1 MQKLK
6 ILILS
11 SFFILPSTM
20 FGIVGFGLNVIQDG
34 AKLGAASNTEGSG
47 LTAATVESFEMEA
60 TPAGIGFYGF
70 LDLAGW
76 AVEFEANVVGG
87 EYKFSFVNQLASLEN
102 VPFGWVRG
110 STAITIKKN
119 VADFSIPLLAKTAL
133 SVGVGINTHSS
144 TPRAS
149 VSMVMELLN
158 IDNPADLVDAE
169 FTPAALEDQLLTYLE
184 DNLIEASGIHAQL
197 GLRFKVLVADA
208 HLNFRYNIAENVYAD
223 SDSFTEI
230 QLKIGIGF

>member
-11 SFFILPSTM
+11 AFFILPSTM

-87 EYKFSFVNQLASLEN
+87 EYKFSFVNQLATMEN
-102 VPFGWVRG
+102 VPFAWARG

-133 SVGVGINTHSS
+133 SVGVGTNTHSS

-149 VSMVMELLN
+149 VSMVKELLGTE
-158 IDNPADLVDAE
+158 DLVNAE
-169 FTPAALEDQLLTYLE
+169 FDAAALEEQLIAYLE

-208 HLNFRYNIAENVYAD
+208 HLNFRYNIAEDVYD
-223 SDSFTEI
+223 GSDSFTEI
-230 QLKIGIGF
+230 QFKLGIGF

>member
-1 MQKLK
+1 MRKIK

-11 SFFILPSTM
+11 TLFILPSTV

-87 EYKFSFVNQLASLEN
+87 EYKFSFVNQLATMEN
-102 VPFGWVRG
+102 VPFGWGRG

-119 VADFSIPLLAKTAL
+119 IADFSIPLLAKTAL
-133 SVGVGINTHSS
+133 SVGVGTNTHSS

-149 VSMVMELLN
+149 VSMVMELL
-158 IDNPADLVDAE
+158 DVENPADLVNAE
-169 FTPAALEDQLLTYLE
+169 FTPEALEEQLITYLE

-197 GLRFKVLVADA
+197 GLRFKVLIADA
-208 HLNFRYNIAENVYAD
+208 HLNFRYNIAEDVYAG

-230 QLKIGIGF
+230 QFKLGIGF